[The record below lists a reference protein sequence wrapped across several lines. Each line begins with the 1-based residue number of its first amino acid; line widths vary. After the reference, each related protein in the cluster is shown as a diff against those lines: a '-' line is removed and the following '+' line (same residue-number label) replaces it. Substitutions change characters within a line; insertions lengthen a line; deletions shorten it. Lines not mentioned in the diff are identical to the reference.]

1 MKFTIENAIHIWYVT
16 GYYNENE
23 MLIDWYRFKGRPI
36 SEKGWQFR
44 YAIVFTTLSPFFNNN
59 IHPSIHPSIWIFTRW
74 NLGTEESQKLSENS
88 GDDIAFSRYYFE
100 REIVTIVTSKKIFYF
115 FVTKKISHVI
125 SFLHFVARI
134 FIRWI
139 YIFEENNI
147 INSRAR
153 DKKQF

>member
-59 IHPSIHPSIWIFTRW
+59 IHPSIHPSIHLNFYALKPWNGGIAEIIRKQRGWYCVLPILFRERDRDHRHEQKNFLFFRYEKNFTR
-74 NLGTEESQKLSENS
+74 NFIPTFRSP
-88 GDDIAFSRYYFE
+88 DIHQVDIYFRRKQYYKFSR
-100 REIVTIVTSKKIFYF
+100 T
-115 FVTKKISHVI
+115 
-125 SFLHFVARI
+125 
-134 FIRWI
+134 W
-139 YIFEENNI
+139 
-147 INSRAR
+147 
-153 DKKQF
+153 